1 MVIYIGQFSGNS
13 KARRLLDY
21 GWGRM
26 WTTYITLNDVGE
38 NEPLGFDCGAYTAWD
53 KCTPMHWRDFP
64 ENMFTRRLAAL
75 PRVPDI
81 AVAPDLPMGG
91 NDSLDFSVH
100 WRKQLPDH
108 LPWYLAVQDGVSESF
123 VGANIENFSGLFMG
137 GSTDFKRQ
145 AGKWCD
151 IAHHHGKLFH
161 YGRASTYKRVREARL
176 IGADSIDS
184 VSPVLRC
191 ADDPTKVNTKRA
203 LTRWIDEALN
213 TNPQGELFQ

>member
-1 MVIYIGQFSGNS
+1 MRIRLGTNVPRCTGGIFQKICLPADWQHYHAFQIL
-13 KARRLLDY
+13 RLLQTCL
-21 GWGRM
+21 W
-26 WTTYITLNDVGE
+26 
-38 NEPLGFDCGAYTAWD
+38 
-53 KCTPMHWRDFP
+53 
-64 ENMFTRRLAAL
+64 
-75 PRVPDI
+75 
-81 AVAPDLPMGG
+81 GG

-123 VGANIENFSGLFMG
+123 VGANIENFSGLFMR